1 MIKKIIDNHN
11 NLKDIFYNKLDKLRE
26 DFDFNNQDIT
36 FKELEEYSTILEN
49 EIKKH
54 FNMQEKLKNQ
64 INPQVDKLILENMLV
79 RDMLIRMAQK
89 LHNGAINKDIN
100 IFSFF
105 DDVEEILRAYLKK
118 EEGLFIQELNQVT
131 NEEEKQ
137 KIKDILNLF

>member
-1 MIKKIIDNHN
+1 MVKKIVNNHN
-11 NLKDIFYNKLDKLRE
+11 NLNDIFYNKLDKLRE
-26 DFDFNNQDIT
+26 TFDFNNQDIT
-36 FKELEEYSTILEN
+36 FKELEKYSTVLEN

-54 FNMQEKLKNQ
+54 FAMQEKLKNQ
-64 INPQVDKLILENMLV
+64 INSQVDKLILENMLV
-79 RDMLIRMAQK
+79 RDMLIRMSQK